1 MHMPKNDRAET
12 GISKKDYKRRLRALQ
27 VELVKIQR
35 RTIKHGHRI
44 LVIFE
49 GRDAAG
55 KDGVIKR
62 IADHLSPR
70 DTRIVA
76 LGKPS
81 DRETRSWYFQRYAEH
96 LPADGEI
103 ALFNRSWYNR
113 AGVEK
118 VMGFASDNQ
127 VGAFF
132 DTVSAFEK
140 MLVRDGTQILKYYL
154 DISRTEQEGR
164 LADRDDD
171 PLKQW
176 KKSPI
181 DAAALEKWDDYSTAR
196 DEMLRRTD
204 FEFAPWYAVHTDDKR
219 TARLNILSHMITAIE
234 CPDTDTSVA
243 AIDPAVI
250 ISSPGQNLMA
260 LAD

>member
-1 MHMPKNDRAET
+1 MPNKDPAAT

-35 RTIKHGHRI
+35 RAIMHGHRI

-62 IADHLSPR
+62 ISDHLSPR
-70 DTRIVA
+70 DTRIIA

-81 DRETRSWYFQRYAEH
+81 DRDTRSWYFQRYVPH

-113 AGVEK
+113 AGVEA
-118 VMGFASDNQ
+118 VMGFASEDQVQAFYDN
-127 VGAFF
+127 
-132 DTVSAFEK
+132 VSAFEQ
-140 MLVRDGTQILKYYL
+140 MLTRDGTQILKYYL
-154 DISRTEQEGR
+154 DISREEQERR
-164 LADRDDD
+164 LADRDRD
-171 PLKQW
+171 PMKQW

-181 DAAALEKWDDYSTAR
+181 DAVALQKWDDYTAAR
-196 DEMLRRTD
+196 NAMLARTD
-204 FEFAPWYAVHTDDKR
+204 YAFAPWHAVHTDNKR
-219 TARLNILSHMITAIE
+219 MARLNTLSHMIMTID
-234 CPDTDTSVA
+234 CPDTDKSVA

-250 ISSPGQNLMA
+250 IASPRDRIEA
-260 LAD
+260 LAK